1 MRVVALGLDNAGKTS
16 ILFKLKQDEFV
27 STITTIG
34 FNVETIEH
42 KSMKFTIWDVGGLQK
57 LRPLWRHYYLNTQ
70 AVIFVVDSSNKERI
84 NEAHEELAKLIAE
97 KRLKDALI
105 LVFANKQD
113 VGHSMTVEEL
123 SERLGLHK
131 LCCGRSWNILGC
143 DAHSGKGLHEGLDWM
158 TRQLMSEFAS

>member
-1 MRVVALGLDNAGKTS
+1 MIFHHL
-16 ILFKLKQDEFV
+16 IL
-27 STITTIG
+27 
-34 FNVETIEH
+34 
-42 KSMKFTIWDVGGLQK
+42 
-57 LRPLWRHYYLNTQ
+57 
-70 AVIFVVDSSNKERI
+70 IFV
-84 NEAHEELAKLIAE
+84 L
-97 KRLKDALI
+97 
-105 LVFANKQD
+105 QD